1 MDASLRRW
9 YDIQTDNVPD
19 EEQIAAAEKAAK
31 EDAKRVARNKRAR
44 QNRQAREAALRS
56 LGLTKCKGSDGET
69 LWE

>member
-19 EEQIAAAEKAAK
+19 EDQIAEAEKEAK
-31 EDAKRVARNKRAR
+31 AEARRAR
-44 QNRQAREAALRS
+44 ARKNRRAREAALRS
-56 LGLTKCKGSDGET
+56 LGLTKCKSSSGET